1 MMMTRA
7 TGILLLLL
15 AYTTGYAQPKKHSVD
30 KDGNTLLW
38 QISGNGLQKPSYL
51 FGTFHL
57 MCKDDIHFS
66 NPLKQAMLSVDTVY
80 MELKMDDPS
89 AIASVMEEM
98 KMKGGQTLKDFYTDS
113 QYQRIENFF
122 NDSLHL
128 PINAFQY
135 YKPYFLVAAI
145 YPLLLPCK
153 NVSGVEDQLVKLAK
167 EDNKTIKGLET
178 MEFQSSVFDSIP
190 YSEQAKDLLRSVDSM
205 DQNRKEFTTMLN
217 VYKHQQIDK
226 IQELFEKSEFGIE
239 DHEDLL
245 LNDRNRNWVKQL
257 KLIMQKGAVFVA
269 VGAGHLVGQSGL
281 IALLRKEGYKVQP
294 LKN

>member
-1 MMMTRA
+1 MKRA
-7 TGILLLLL
+7 GILMLWILL
-15 AYTTGYAQPKKHSVD
+15 TGTLYAQSKKNFH
-30 KDGNTLLW
+30 KENNTLLW

-66 NPLKQAMLSVDTVY
+66 DRLKEAVQSVDTVY

-89 AIASVMEEM
+89 AIASVMQEM
-98 KMKGGQTLKDFYTDS
+98 KMKGGQTLKDLYTDS
-113 QYQRIENFF
+113 QYARVEKFF
-122 NDSLHL
+122 DDSLHL
-128 PINAFQY
+128 PLSAFQY

-153 NVSGVEDQLVKLAK
+153 TVSGVEEQLVKLAK
-167 EDNKTIKGLET
+167 DDNKTIKGLET

-190 YSEQAKDLLRSVDSM
+190 YAEQAKDLLRSVDSM
-205 DQNRKEFTTMLN
+205 AQNRNEFITMLN
-217 VYKHQQIDK
+217 VYKDQQIDK
-226 IQELFEKSEFGIE
+226 IEGLFEKSEFGIE

-245 LNDRNRNWVKQL
+245 INDRNRNWVAQL
-257 KLIMQKGAVFVA
+257 NQIMPRASVFIA
-269 VGAGHLVGQSGL
+269 VGTGHLVGQTGL